1 MQPAHKVEAPNWDR
15 GAVVT
20 STTADR
26 THRHDG
32 VTLAAIAARLA
43 ALKGYHFA
51 GEYDPADRPPGRVYF
66 VPGATVVGI
75 AAANALGV
83 RTEDDLF
90 GGVVPHPCVATKAI
104 THPLAEPDAAA
115 PEGWSAGFARRV
127 RPVVLPGFTAF
138 TLADARTAGRRLL
151 QRGPVRLKPPRSAGW
166 RDQVVVA
173 AAGELEAA
181 LDGLDPGE
189 LSQHGLVLE
198 RNLDDVTTYSVGE
211 VRLDGLTVTYCG
223 TQQATRDNAGATV
236 YGGSDLLVVR
246 GGYGAL
252 LGLGPAPA
260 WRRAVALAR
269 VYDAATA
276 EFAGFF
282 ASRRNYDVARGR
294 DAHGRW
300 RCGVLEPSWRIGGAS
315 GPEVAALEAFRADAA
330 LTAVR
335 AWCVERYG
343 PDLEPPAGAVVHYHG
358 IDERLGPLLKYTL
371 REPYVPPRGGRRN
384 SRR

>member
-1 MQPAHKVEAPNWDR
+1 MHPAHKVEPPNRDR

-20 STTADR
+20 HTAAAR
-26 THRHDG
+26 THRHDA

-43 ALKGYHFA
+43 ALKGYRFA
-51 GEYDPADRPPGRVYF
+51 GEYDPAGRPPGRVYF
-66 VPGATVVGI
+66 VPGATLVGV

-90 GGVVPHPCVATKAI
+90 GGVVPHPCAATKVI
-104 THPLAEPDAAA
+104 THPLVEPDAAA
-115 PEGWSAGFARRV
+115 PEGWSHGFARRV

-138 TLADARTAGRRLL
+138 TPHDARTAGLRLL
-151 QRGPVRLKPPRSAGW
+151 ERGPVRLKQPRSAGG

-173 AAGELEAA
+173 APGELEVA
-181 LDGLDPGE
+181 LDGLDPSD
-189 LSQHGLVLE
+189 LSRHGLVLE
-198 RNLDDVTTYSVGE
+198 RNLDGVTTYSVGQ

-223 TQQATRDNAGATV
+223 TQRATPDNAGATV

-246 GGYGAL
+246 GDYGAL
-252 LGLGPAPA
+252 LGVGPAPA
-260 WRRAVALAR
+260 FRRAVALAR
-269 VYDAATA
+269 AYDAATE

-300 RCGVLEPSWRIGGAS
+300 RWGVLEPSWRLGGAS

-335 AWCVERYG
+335 AWCVEGYG
-343 PDLEPPAGAVVHYHG
+343 PDLEPPPRAVVHYHG
-358 IDERLGPLLKYTL
+358 VDPRLGPLLKYTL
-371 REPYVPPRGGRRN
+371 TEPYVPPR
-384 SRR
+384 

>member
-1 MQPAHKVEAPNWDR
+1 MQPAPKAEPPNKDH

-20 STTADR
+20 YTAADR
-26 THRHDG
+26 THRHDS
-32 VTLAAIAARLA
+32 VTQAAVAARLA

-51 GEYDPADRPPGRVYF
+51 GEFDPADRPSGRVYF
-66 VPGATVVGI
+66 VPGAPMVGV

-90 GGVVPHPCVATKAI
+90 GSVVPHPFVATKVI
-104 THPLAEPDAAA
+104 THPLVEPDAAA
-115 PEGWSAGFARRV
+115 PEGWSNRFACRV

-138 TLADARTAGRRLL
+138 TVQDARQAGLRLL
-151 QRGPVRLKPPRSAGW
+151 ERGPVRLKQPRSAGW
-166 RDQVVVA
+166 RDQVVIT

-181 LDGLDPGE
+181 LDDLGPGD

-198 RNLDDVTTYSVGE
+198 RNLDDVTTYSVGQ
-211 VRLDGLTVTYCG
+211 VRLDGLTVTYFG
-223 TQQATRDNAGATV
+223 TQRATPDNTGATV

-252 LGLGPAPA
+252 LALGPAPA
-260 WRRAVALAR
+260 FRLAIARAR
-269 VYDAATA
+269 VYDDAAE

-282 ASRRNYDVARGR
+282 ASRRNYDVIRGR

-300 RCGVLEPSWRIGGAS
+300 RCGVLESSWRIGGAS
-315 GPEVAALEAFRADAA
+315 GPEVAALEAFRGDDA

-335 AWCVERYG
+335 AWCVESYG
-343 PDLEPPAGAVVHYHG
+343 PNLEPPPRAVVHYHG
-358 IDERLGPLLKYTL
+358 VDERLGPLMKYTL
-371 REPYVPPRGGRRN
+371 AEPYVPPRGERGN

>member
-1 MQPAHKVEAPNWDR
+1 MRPAHKAEPPNRGR

-20 STTADR
+20 YTAADR
-26 THRHDG
+26 AHRHDG
-32 VTLAAIAARLA
+32 VTQAAIAARLA

-66 VPGATVVGI
+66 VPGVTMVGV

-83 RTEDDLF
+83 LTEDDLF
-90 GGVVPHPCVATKAI
+90 GGVVPHPCAATKAI
-104 THPLAEPDAAA
+104 THPLVEPGAAA
-115 PEGWSAGFARRV
+115 PEGWSHGFARRV

-138 TLADARTAGRRLL
+138 TLQDARTAGLRLL
-151 QRGPVRLKPPRSAGW
+151 ERGPVRLKQPRSAGW
-166 RDQVVVA
+166 RDQVVA
-173 AAGELEAA
+173 AAPGELAAA
-181 LDGLDPGE
+181 LDGLNPGD

-198 RNLDDVTTYSVGE
+198 RNLDDVTTYSVGQ

-223 TQQATRDNAGATV
+223 TQRATADNACATV

-246 GGYGAL
+246 GDCGAL

-260 WRRAVALAR
+260 FRRAVALAR
-269 VYDAATA
+269 VYDAATE

-300 RCGVLEPSWRIGGAS
+300 RCGVLEPSWRLGGAS

-343 PDLEPPAGAVVHYHG
+343 PDLGPPPRAVAHYHG
-358 IDERLGPLLKYTL
+358 VDERLGPLIKYTL
-371 REPYVPPRGGRRN
+371 TEPYVPPR
-384 SRR
+384 

>member
-1 MQPAHKVEAPNWDR
+1 MHPAHKLEPPNRDR
-15 GAVVT
+15 GTVVT
-20 STTADR
+20 STAAGR
-26 THRHDG
+26 AHRHDG
-32 VTLAAIAARLA
+32 LTLAAIAARLA
-43 ALKGYHFA
+43 ALKGYRFA
-51 GEYDPADRPPGRVYF
+51 GEYDPEDRPPGHVYF
-66 VPGATVVGI
+66 VPAATMVGV
-75 AAANALGV
+75 AAADALGV

-90 GGVVPHPCVATKAI
+90 GGVVPHAFVATKAI
-104 THPLAEPDAAA
+104 THPLVGPGAAA
-115 PEGWSAGFARRV
+115 PAGWSAGFARRV
-127 RPVVLPGFTAF
+127 HPVVLPGFTAF

-151 QRGPVRLKPPRSAGW
+151 QRGPVRLKPPRGVGG
-166 RDQVVVA
+166 RDQVVA
-173 AAGELEAA
+173 AASGELEAA
-181 LDGLDPGE
+181 LAGLDPGE

-198 RNLDDVTTYSVGE
+198 RNLDDVTTYSVGQ

-260 WRRAVALAR
+260 WRRAIALAR

-282 ASRRNYDVARGR
+282 ASRRNYDIARGR
-294 DAHGRW
+294 DPRGRW
-300 RCGVLEPSWRIGGAS
+300 RCGLLESSWRLGGAS
-315 GPEVAALEAFRADAA
+315 GPEVAALEAFRADDD

-335 AWCVERYG
+335 AWCVESYG

-358 IDERLGPLLKYTL
+358 VDERLGPLLKYTL
-371 REPYVPPRGGRRN
+371 REP
-384 SRR
+384 